1 VCMARRGFNWFELT
15 QTALY
20 EQVLGNLLSNNLENA
35 EIKTLQ
41 KTTSKHLKSLIPVNI
56 RNCRSAKIG
65 PGELYVSGFYFSD
78 RDLEGL
84 TPIQIEFHFNN
95 KDTHID
101 LTYINHKRLSKL
113 IVDVVF
119 HEMIHMRQYRSRGWK
134 ELKGHA
140 TIAHSQN
147 GSQEYYGHRDEIG
160 AYAFNIA
167 TDLWHKFGNDINSS
181 KMWLDTNNYRRAKH
195 SAFKSY
201 MEVFEHDHEH
211 PVIKSLKKKIV
222 AYLPNI
228 DIDKPFR
235 TDRHLTY

>member
-1 VCMARRGFNWFELT
+1 MGRRGFNWFELT

-20 EQVLGNLLSNNLENA
+20 NQVLGNLLSNELETV

-41 KTTSKHLKSLIPVNI
+41 RNTSKHLKSLIPINI

-65 PGELYVSGFYFSD
+65 HGELFVSGFYFSD

-84 TPIQIEFHFNN
+84 NPIQIEFHFNN

-101 LTYINHKRLSKL
+101 LTYINHKRLAKL

-140 TIAHSQN
+140 TIAHSKN

-167 TDLWHKFGNDINSS
+167 TDLWHKFGTDINGS
-181 KMWLDTNNYRRAKH
+181 KTWLDTNNYRK
-195 SAFKSY
+195 SKFNAFKSY
-201 MEVFEHDHEH
+201 MEVFEHDHTH
-211 PVIKSLKKKIV
+211 PVIKCLKKKIV
-222 AYLPNI
+222 SYLPNI